1 MICGGK
7 SGIQTS
13 LRKKNKKLYLW
24 RNVSILLWIR
34 FNFTKI
40 PILPNYFEVL
50 MSFKLQ
56 SMLLE

>member
-7 SGIQTS
+7 SGIQNFI
-13 LRKKNKKLYLW
+13 KKEKQKIIFMKKC
-24 RNVSILLWIR
+24 ILLWIR